1 MKLSIEGIIL
11 TAMFIVGVIIII
23 LMGGDLR

>member
-11 TAMFIVGVIIII
+11 TAMFIVGVILIIM
-23 LMGGDLR
+23 MGGDIG

>member
-1 MKLSIEGIIL
+1 MKISVEGIIL

-23 LMGGDLR
+23 LMGGDIG